1 MNTNEIA
8 AEFKTIFGSLPDRL
22 FFAPGRVNLI
32 GEHTDYNGGFVFPA
46 ALTMGT
52 YLAVRRTNTNEFRLA
67 SKNFSQRIAFPNNE
81 LSYNKEDDWG
91 NYPKGVIAS
100 FQHHGFDLGG
110 ADLYFFGNIPNGAG
124 LSSSASIEMVT
135 AYMVSSLTGANWDRL
150 DLIETCQHVEN
161 NFIGVNSGIMDQFA
175 VGMGKAD
182 HALFLQT
189 DSLQYEL
196 VPLTLGNHDIVITNS
211 NKRRG
216 LADSKYNERRA
227 ECEQALA
234 DLQATGLDIRTL
246 SDVTLAVL
254 EKHRTAFSTA
264 TVAKRASHV
273 VSENKRVLE
282 AVSAL
287 KAGNLHAFG
296 QLMNESHQS
305 LAHDYEVTGKE
316 LDALYQLQ
324 HRAPGCIGTRMTGAG
339 FGGCTVSLVQTDKI
353 EAFQA
358 HVKKGYESEFGF
370 QPSFYISRAGDGVTE
385 LPLAAAAD

>member
-8 AEFKTIFGSLPDRL
+8 AEFETLFGSLPDQL

-67 SKNFSQRIAFPNNE
+67 SKNFSQRVAFPNKE

-91 NYPKGVIAS
+91 NYPKGVIAY

-135 AYMVSSLTGANWDRL
+135 AYMISSLTGANWDRL
-150 DLIETCQHVEN
+150 DLVKACQHVEN

-234 DLQATGLDIRTL
+234 DLQATGLGIRTL
-246 SDVTLAVL
+246 SDVTPALLA
-254 EKHRTAFSTA
+254 KHRHAFSTA

-273 VSENKRVLE
+273 VSENQRVLE
-282 AVSAL
+282 AVTAL
-287 KAGNLHAFG
+287 KAGNLHDFG

-305 LAHDYEVTGKE
+305 LANDYEVTGLE

>member
-100 FQHHGFDLGG
+100 FQHYGFDLGG

-150 DLIETCQHVEN
+150 DLIKTCQHVEN

-370 QPSFYISRAGDGVTE
+370 QPSFYISRAGDGVIE